1 MRRPKAEV
9 AGDPIMN
16 KLSLKMKLGMG
27 FGGVLL
33 ILILTGIVA
42 NNAVGQLDEL
52 SNRVEKMMAK
62 KDMASLLEAG
72 VEKQS
77 TGIRGFLLSGRDD
90 SLLHDEEGKK
100 EFSENMEKLRQ
111 TIVTEEGKRLHGE
124 IQQNYAEYRSI

>member
-1 MRRPKAEV
+1 
-9 AGDPIMN
+9 
-16 KLSLKMKLGMG
+16 
-27 FGGVLL
+27 
-33 ILILTGIVA
+33 
-42 NNAVGQLDEL
+42 
-52 SNRVEKMMAK
+52 MMAK